1 LIIPCGDDL
10 FPIVH
15 IPKIGGLPGRG
26 RPYFNSGRGDAP
38 NVAPKLEVP
47 VNPSLVGTYFFC
59 DTAANTAAASTN
71 RGAWRH
77 SPRSFVLRQSAH
89 SHSPSGLILEIHV
102 GEGLSIP
109 VADAEAFGG
118 FIDLPRWCEGAA
130 SGHGRVKNIAGTK
143 STAPAIDF
151 AFTLN
156 NRDGNLA
163 LSFPRR
169 RRKGRVGAQTF
180 SGWHLYCEGRERR
193 ARRAL
198 GRCHDTGKCNSCGR
212 TETGVRLD
220 FNSRGGSPGQQ
231 SALGTQD
238 ATQHS
243 SETLTV
249 ATARKSRFTRPS
261 IVRRAYAASSA
272 DLILR

>member
-130 SGHGRVKNIAGTK
+130 SGHGAVKNIAGTK

-163 LSFPRR
+163 SSFPRR

-180 SGWHLYCEGRERR
+180 SGWHLYCEGSGLAEHWAAATTQENAIPAVGRK
-193 ARRAL
+193 L
-198 GRCHDTGKCNSCGR
+198 GSGWTLTLAED
-212 TETGVRLD
+212 RLA
-220 FNSRGGSPGQQ
+220 SSQL
-231 SALGTQD
+231 SALKMRPN
-238 ATQHS
+238 
-243 SETLTV
+243 TV
-249 ATARKSRFTRPS
+249 RK
-261 IVRRAYAASSA
+261 
-272 DLILR
+272 L